1 MTQPSKPPKPRKH
14 SSTLG
19 ANKKTRLPAAARPKP
34 DSAATASL
42 LHPRNRH
49 QGRYD
54 FGLLAK
60 DTPELAAF
68 ITLNPYGEQSIDFAD
83 PAAVKTLNRALLK
96 TFYGIEHWD
105 IPEHYLCPP
114 IPGRA
119 DYIHYL
125 ADLLAQS
132 NAGVIPRGP
141 TVRALD
147 IGVGANGIYPL
158 IGHSE
163 YGWRFLGSDIDSVA
177 LASVNAII
185 QANRG
190 LAAGIEVRR
199 QMSHTHT
206 FKGLL
211 TAQERFDLTLCNPPF
226 HASQQEAQ
234 IGSQRKWRGLGKAQ
248 PRHKAAMLNFGG
260 QNNELWC
267 QGGEALFIRRMIE
280 ESADVRSQ
288 VLWFSTLVSK
298 ESNLPGVYRSLEKVN
313 AVDVRTV
320 QMAQGQKKSRFVAW
334 TFLNASAQQ
343 AWCEHSLCQ
352 RD

>member
-1 MTQPSKPPKPRKH
+1 MTQPSKPSTSRKH
-14 SSTLG
+14 SSTRDS
-19 ANKKTRLPAAARPKP
+19 NKKARLPAAARSKP
-34 DSAATASL
+34 DSVATASL

-54 FGLLAK
+54 FDLLAK
-60 DTPELAAF
+60 NTPELTAF
-68 ITLNPYGEQSIDFAD
+68 IILNPYGEQSINFAD
-83 PAAVKTLNRALLK
+83 PAAVKTLNRALLQ
-96 TFYGIEHWD
+96 TFYGVEHWD
-105 IPEHYLCPP
+105 IPDNYLCPP

-141 TVRALD
+141 TVHALD
-147 IGVGANGIYPL
+147 IGVGANGIYPI

-177 LASVNAII
+177 LASVNAVI

-190 LAAGIEVRR
+190 LAEGIEVRQ
-199 QMSHTHT
+199 QMSPAHT

-211 TAQERFDLTLCNPPF
+211 TTQERFDLTLCNPPF

-234 IGSQRKWRGLGKAQ
+234 SGSQRKWRGLGKSQ
-248 PRHKAAMLNFGG
+248 PGHKAPMLNFGG

-267 QGGEALFIRRMIE
+267 QGGEALFVRRMIE
-280 ESADVRSQ
+280 ESTDVCSQ
-288 VLWFSTLVSK
+288 VLWFSTLISK
-298 ESNLPGVYRSLEKVN
+298 ESNLPDVYRSLEKVN
-313 AVDVRTV
+313 AVEVRTV

-343 AWCEHSLCQ
+343 AWRKQ
-352 RD
+352 Y

>member
-1 MTQPSKPPKPRKH
+1 VRRK
-14 SSTLG
+14 
-19 ANKKTRLPAAARPKP
+19 A

-54 FGLLAK
+54 LGLLTK

-68 ITLNPYGEQSIDFAD
+68 ITLNPYGEQSIDFSD
-83 PAAVKTLNRALLK
+83 PTAVKTLNRALLK
-96 TFYGIEHWD
+96 TFYNVDHWD
-105 IPEHYLCPP
+105 VPDNYLCPP
-114 IPGRA
+114 VPGRA

-141 TVRALD
+141 TVQVLD
-147 IGVGANGIYPL
+147 VGVGANGIYPI

-163 YGWRFLGSDIDSVA
+163 YGWRFLGSDIDSEA
-177 LASVNAII
+177 LASVSAII
-185 QANRG
+185 QANHR
-190 LAAGIEVRR
+190 LADGIEVRR
-199 QMSHTHT
+199 QMSPTHM

-211 TAQERFDLTLCNPPF
+211 NAQERFDLTLCNPPF

-234 IGSQRKWRGLGKAQ
+234 SGSQRKWRGLGKYRPGDKA
-248 PRHKAAMLNFGG
+248 PRLNFGG

-267 QGGEALFIRRMIE
+267 PGGEALFVRRMIE
-280 ESADVRSQ
+280 ESTDVGSQ
-288 VLWFSTLVSK
+288 VLWFSTLISK
-298 ESNLPGVYRSLEKVN
+298 ESNLPNVYRSLEKVD
-313 AVDVRTV
+313 AAEVRTV

-334 TFLNASAQQ
+334 TFLDASAQQ
-343 AWCEHSLCQ
+343 AWCKHHHS
-352 RD
+352 